1 MQMLFMRVYLLEY
14 FPHVFGSSDETI
26 KAQSQWQQWMW
37 NNPDFVD
44 SSSVSH
50 KNSVVSQKCG
60 RGWFG
65 GLKSNLKDELSE
77 KGDFP
82 PGRSLSVV
90 FPNSKGKKKSHER
103 RKKSFARQ
111 IRNGGAVEFDILCS
125 PEFLTRYFASFGKKG
140 PFVHFQFFA
149 RPFWQKVSLRP
160 TGHGILAPRL
170 FVCCL

>member
-1 MQMLFMRVYLLEY
+1 MLFMRVYLLEY

-26 KAQSQWQQWMW
+26 KAQWQQWMW

-65 GLKSNLKDELSE
+65 GLQSNLKHELSE

-111 IRNGGAVEFDILCS
+111 IGNGGAVEFDILCS
-125 PEFLTRYFASFGKKG
+125 PGISHALLRELRKKG
-140 PFVHFQFFA
+140 TFCAFSIFCSTFLVESVTEAKRTWHFS
-149 RPFWQKVSLRP
+149 P
-160 TGHGILAPRL
+160 
-170 FVCCL
+170 